1 MSDTTPQPS
10 EQTVSNQ
17 AAMDQPVTRLNDK
30 PHAVKA
36 GRGLNWLT
44 DSWALLKKEPLVFAV
59 MGLVSLVAIFI
70 LNLIPFLGS
79 LAVTLLWPAM
89 MAGFFLA
96 FKHAKQQQT
105 VSLNDLFTPFR
116 APGSLIGVG
125 GMYLLASIVL
135 VVVLGIVAFF
145 SLGSV
150 SALSNGQADFS
161 QMGSGLIILGL
172 LSIPAALALA
182 MAFVFAPVLVHE
194 HQVPVIEAIKRSFA
208 GSLRNILPFIV
219 FFIVLTLCMIIIGL
233 LSAIPL
239 LGWLLG
245 IAVAIMY
252 LPLSCGALFFAYSDI
267 FLSQSDSEL

>member
-10 EQTVSNQ
+10 EQIVSNQ
-17 AAMDQPVTRLNDK
+17 AAMDQPVTRLNDE

-44 DSWALLKKEPLVFAV
+44 DSWALIKKEPLVFAV

-79 LAVTLLWPAM
+79 LAVTLLWPVM

-96 FKHAKQQQT
+96 FKHAKQQQI